1 MYFPGLHL
9 RHESIKLPQSSYTDH
24 FLSNSSVVS
33 VLYGYLRCARYFTYS
48 KYPAADWSVIVHVL
62 RWASRNLTRAQ
73 DHQVKRGEDR
83 HVPCEKG
90 RVYAVRKEP
99 KAWG

>member
-9 RHESIKLPQSSYTDH
+9 RHESIKKLHGPLPIQYTR
-24 FLSNSSVVS
+24 